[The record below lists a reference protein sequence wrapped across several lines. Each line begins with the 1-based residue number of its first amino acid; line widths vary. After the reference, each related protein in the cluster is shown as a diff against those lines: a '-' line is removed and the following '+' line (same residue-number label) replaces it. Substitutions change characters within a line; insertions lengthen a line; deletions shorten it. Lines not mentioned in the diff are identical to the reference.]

1 LLSLTKLLCG
11 DTYYGDTLRYAPGS
25 HGSLVGARRDT
36 GPVVVWNCTRACNL
50 RCAHCYA
57 AADARA
63 AAELDT
69 AEARALI
76 DDLASFR
83 VPVLLLSGG
92 EPLLRPD
99 FFDLVGHAVN
109 RGLRVVLST
118 NGTLIDREVAGTLKR
133 LGVSYVGISIDGI
146 GDRHDRLRGCPGAFD
161 AALEAVRRCRAAGL
175 RVGLRLTLSSR
186 NRDQL
191 PAVLDLIEEEGIDRA
206 CFYHLVYS
214 GRGRELIEQDLSPE
228 EKRQTLE
235 RLISRV
241 YSWQRLG
248 RRIEVLTV
256 DNHADGPFVYLY
268 LKKRRPERAA
278 AALELLRRNGGNRS
292 GIAIAAV
299 DWEGKIHPDQFTLH
313 HTVGEVRREP
323 FSRVW
328 TQARH
333 PLLAAL
339 RRRKELLKGRCR
351 RCRWLALCNGNC
363 RARAEALTGDFW
375 EADPACYLEDGET
388 LGPDQGRSE
397 PEEAA
402 PYSSA

>member
-1 LLSLTKLLCG
+1 MLSLTKLLCG
-11 DTYYGDTLRYAPGS
+11 HTYYGDTLRYAPDSYGS
-25 HGSLVGARRDT
+25 WAGARRDS

-57 AADARA
+57 AAELQA
-63 AAELDT
+63 AEELDT
-69 AEARALI
+69 TEARSLI

-92 EPLLRPD
+92 EPLMRPD
-99 FFDLVGHAVN
+99 LFDLIAHAVG

-118 NGTLIDREVAGTLKR
+118 NGTLIDRQAADTLSR

-146 GDRHDRLRGCPGAFD
+146 GDRHDRLRGCRGAFE
-161 AALEAVRRCRAAGL
+161 AALQALRHCRDAGL
-175 RVGLRLTLSSR
+175 KVGLRLTLTSH
-186 NRDQL
+186 NWDQL
-191 PAVLDLIEEEGIDRA
+191 PAVLDLIEEEHIDRA

-214 GRGRELIEQDLSPE
+214 GRAREWVGRDLSPE

-241 YSWQRLG
+241 YSWE
-248 RRIEVLTV
+248 RRERKIELLTV

-268 LKKRRPERAA
+268 LKKHRPKRAA
-278 AALELLRRNGGNRS
+278 PALQLLRRNGGNRS

-299 DWEGKIHPDQFTLH
+299 DWEGKVHPDQFTLH
-313 HTVGEVRREP
+313 HTVGDVRREP

-328 TQARH
+328 SEARH

-351 RCRWLALCNGNC
+351 YCRWLDLCNGNC
-363 RARAEALTGDFW
+363 RVRAEALTGDFW
-375 EADPACYLEDGET
+375 EADPACYLENNEIGITERATAHSYDG
-388 LGPDQGRSE
+388 R
-397 PEEAA
+397 
-402 PYSSA
+402 